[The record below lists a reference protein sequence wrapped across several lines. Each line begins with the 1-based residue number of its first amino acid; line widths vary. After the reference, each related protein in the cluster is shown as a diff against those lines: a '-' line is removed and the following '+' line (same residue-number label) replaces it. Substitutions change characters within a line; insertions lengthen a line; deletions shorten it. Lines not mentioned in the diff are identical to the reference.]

1 MSTLQAEQI
10 VARLKALPALPTV
23 VAELLASFGNE
34 EVDVGRL
41 AEQISHDQALTAR
54 LLRVANSSFY
64 GLQSRIS
71 TINEAVVVLGF
82 RAVRS
87 MVLAVGV
94 SGVFRADHCPGF
106 DPQSYIRHCVG
117 VGLVARALA
126 QVTGRNPEL
135 AFTGGILHDIGE
147 LVLATC
153 FPEQYAKTLAY
164 REQHDCTLVAAERDI
179 LGLDHAVVGG
189 LLADTW
195 RFPASLHSAVAE
207 HHAPSAATADS
218 LADLIHLADGVAHGL
233 GLARTAGEMVM
244 PLDQTA
250 WQRLGVDGEKIAGI
264 LPRVVKEMDET
275 CLAFS
280 A

>member
-1 MSTLQAEQI
+1 MSALQVEQI
-10 VARLKALPALPTV
+10 VTRLMQLPALPTV

-34 EVDVGRL
+34 DVDIALL
-41 AEQISHDQALTAR
+41 AQQISHDQALTAR

-94 SGVFRADHCPGF
+94 SGVFRPEHCPGF
-106 DPQSYIRHCVG
+106 DPHAYVRHSVG
-117 VGLVARALA
+117 VGLAARALA
-126 QVTGRNPEL
+126 QATGRNPEL

-147 LVLATC
+147 LMLATC
-153 FPEQYAKTLAY
+153 FPEQYAKVLAY
-164 REQHDCTLVAAERDI
+164 RAQHDCTLVEAERDI
-179 LGLDHAVVGG
+179 IGLDHAVVGG

-195 RFPASLHSAVAE
+195 RFPASLRSAVAE

-218 LADLIHLADGVAHGL
+218 LADLTHLADGVAHAL
-233 GLARTAGEMVM
+233 GLAKTDSEMVM
-244 PLDQTA
+244 PVDQTA
-250 WQRLGVDGEKIAGI
+250 WQRLGMDSEKIARI
-264 LPRVVKEMDET
+264 LPQVMKEMDET
-275 CLAFS
+275 CQAFI